1 MEKEKKFKIMKAHI
15 KGFP

>member
-1 MEKEKKFKIMKAHI
+1 MEKKFKTMKAHI